1 MFLVAAGD
9 QAAPLQGAKES
20 HALSS
25 SLPPLASAPGN
36 YLQTCL
42 LCFSLQE
49 IKAAPLQGAKESV
62 GSSSGDGS
70 SNKGSWGSSISSLLE
85 DFADPSTLAFCG
97 VVLGACATT
106 LLVLG
111 ANAWLKSRK

>member
-1 MFLVAAGD
+1 
-9 QAAPLQGAKES
+9 
-20 HALSS
+20 
-25 SLPPLASAPGN
+25 
-36 YLQTCL
+36 L